1 MSRTRWTLGAV
12 LVGAVSVW
20 GLTAAEAS
28 PFTTWLLSDD
38 IGNRING
45 SAPEQSE
52 WETDPGSGADENAG
66 TDDGSSTDG
75 AGNNGHGNNADGV
88 DSSNPGKGKDN
99 NGHGNNADGVDSSNP
114 GQGKGGPNGAVDE
127 SCTDPTNCVD
137 DEIKAGGSGTSSGS
151 STTTETAT
159 TTEETKTNNGKA
171 KGKKK

>member
-1 MSRTRWTLGAV
+1 LIQAD
-12 LVGAVSVW
+12 
-20 GLTAAEAS
+20 AS
-28 PFTTWLLSDD
+28 PFSTYILTDD
-38 IGNRING
+38 LGNRVNG

-52 WETDPGSGADENAG
+52 WETDPGSG
-66 TDDGSSTDG
+66 TDDGAD
-75 AGNNGHGNNADGV
+75 NNGHGNNEDGV

-159 TTEETKTNNGKA
+159 ATEETKTNNGKA

>member
-1 MSRTRWTLGAV
+1 MEAKRWTLGVV
-12 LVGAVSVW
+12 LATAVSLF
-20 GLTAAEAS
+20 GLIQADAS
-28 PFTTWLLSDD
+28 PFSTYILTDD
-38 IGNRING
+38 LGNRVNG

-52 WETDPGSGADENAG
+52 WETDPGSG
-66 TDDGSSTDG
+66 TDDG
-75 AGNNGHGNNADGV
+75 A
-88 DSSNPGKGKDN
+88 DN

-159 TTEETKTNNGKA
+159 ATEETKTNNGKA